1 MCKQNMMRKMNYT
14 TLFQNIGIFQQ
25 FLSLPNTF
33 KIIGIFQQFQ
43 SLQWKVQ
50 NICKMVL
57 IHLCYKPQESLG
69 VVGIFNDLKQC
80 CLIHFSSFN
89 LFEKTGQSK

>member
-1 MCKQNMMRKMNYT
+1 MRKMNYR

-25 FLSLPNTF
+25 FLSLPNYFT
-33 KIIGIFQQFQ
+33 IIGIFQQFQ

-57 IHLCYKPQESLG
+57 IHLCYKPQQSLG

-80 CLIHFSSFN
+80 CQIHFSSFN